1 MEFKSVGDMCDVI
14 SHVVFCPDDGT
25 MMVTSANKELWIPS
39 VKVTG
44 ASSWESMSNNE
55 LKNLLGS
62 VTISSERLTCLSK
75 VTIPDLSASTFYHCV
90 LEIKLKSDAKKKI
103 KTTSSKYQGQIR
115 WLRDKEILQ
124 YLYSDNVLSP
134 ELVEFCQ
141 LAKSSKNDTSFPDG
155 GEALT
160 FRANE
165 YHYKGILSEINADTL
180 VTLSGQ
186 TPYESLVEA
195 ASFTKEVQ
203 TTLLKLFIL
212 FCFPALYMCQRIFT
226 KLMSELGWP
235 ADEITF
241 LFRAADTN
249 GRSALSFRDFLY
261 ILAAIEPGTIHGG
274 GAAEIRCKFIFR
286 YYDRDRDNVLSPT
299 EFKLIISASRKLKR
313 LPIDAA
319 SVKQEADSI
328 LKTIGLGETSNVTIA
343 QFLKCVSDL
352 KFRGTSQ
359 LFRLQNS
366 INAYIKNQGTKLQG
380 NISSSPAFYSKNTGN
395 TAGKVAG
402 PVPTI
407 EYVFAQH
414 SLRIL
419 EGGTEINIQQ
429 LTDIDTGV
437 SASST
442 GIVGSNASR
451 RMSLDQFNQQS
462 LTNELIKS
470 LRFLAYNNKKKYEP
484 LKLAKTFPDYNWGP
498 VDPSVFCRQLSQ
510 VCDSVKKI
518 LREEKRMISLTS
530 PIYVLGDLHGNFP
543 VLLEFEKSFWC
554 FGPAL
559 CPCSLLFLGDYVDRG
574 VWSIEVITYL
584 LCFKAQFPDKIFLIR
599 GNHEVR
605 EVQKSFS
612 FYEECNK
619 KFGEKLGPSVWNLV
633 NTVFDVM
640 PLAATID
647 GQLFCCHGG
656 IPPPWL
662 CPTIS
667 ALYKIPIE
675 LSKPAEQSSLAWE
688 LMWNDPVKQNSLNEQ
703 VAMELMANEGFANNK
718 KRGTAHIFSYEALDR
733 FLNTNGYSNLI
744 RAHEVVQA
752 GFQF

>member
-429 LTDIDTGV
+429 LTDID
-437 SASST
+437 S
-442 GIVGSNASR
+442 
-451 RMSLDQFNQQS
+451 
-462 LTNELIKS
+462 
-470 LRFLAYNNKKKYEP
+470 
-484 LKLAKTFPDYNWGP
+484 
-498 VDPSVFCRQLSQ
+498 
-510 VCDSVKKI
+510 
-518 LREEKRMISLTS
+518 
-530 PIYVLGDLHGNFP
+530 DLHGNFP

-752 GFQF
+752 GFQLQMKGKLLTIFSSSQYQGGTNDAAMILCERGRLRIIRTTGSNVP